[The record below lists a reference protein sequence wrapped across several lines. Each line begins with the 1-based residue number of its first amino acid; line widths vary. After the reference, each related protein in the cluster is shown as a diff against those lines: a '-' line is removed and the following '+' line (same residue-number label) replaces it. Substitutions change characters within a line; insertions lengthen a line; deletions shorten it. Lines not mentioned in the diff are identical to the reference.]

1 MTGSPHRETWPR
13 RQLQKIWKWLVYQFR
28 VRRRPIVTVA
38 GVQIRVGRHMSPRV
52 ERTVSRGR
60 YEEDELRLI
69 GQMLAPDDVVLEV
82 GAGLGLVS
90 AYCAKR
96 LGSSRVFA
104 YEANPDLEACI
115 RETYALNQVQPTLEM
130 CAVGADAGR
139 VTLYRSRHL
148 WASSVLRPSGRVRP
162 VDVPVRALS
171 EIARHVRP
179 TLLIVDAEGAEGEL
193 FDHAQLPTVT
203 RIVLELHEQVI
214 GTASA
219 RRVRS
224 TLAALGFE
232 ELSELSAGQHVVV
245 QRVDR
250 PTPAPRESPHV

>member
-1 MTGSPHRETWPR
+1 
-13 RQLQKIWKWLVYQFR
+13 
-28 VRRRPIVTVA
+28 
-38 GVQIRVGRHMSPRV
+38 MSPRV

-96 LGSSRVFA
+96 LGSSCVFA

-115 RETYALNQVQPTLEM
+115 RETYALNKVQPTLEM

-148 WASSVLRPSGRVRP
+148 WASSVFRPGLP
-162 VDVPVRALS
+162 VM
-171 EIARHVRP
+171 
-179 TLLIVDAEGAEGEL
+179 T
-193 FDHAQLPTVT
+193 T
-203 RIVLELHEQVI
+203 
-214 GTASA
+214 
-219 RRVRS
+219 
-224 TLAALGFE
+224 
-232 ELSELSAGQHVVV
+232 
-245 QRVDR
+245 
-250 PTPAPRESPHV
+250 